1 MDWDKLRIF
10 HEVSAL
16 KSFTLAA
23 QRLHL
28 SQSAISRQIKELE
41 RQLKTSLFRRYTR
54 GLGLTEQGLLLR
66 EVVDHVFTE
75 LKLVENRILES
86 QQMPSGPLRVA
97 TTFAFGS
104 TWLPDRLHHYS
115 NRYPEVQLSLRLT
128 DEVPNLMRGEADI
141 AILMKLPP
149 HAGLLSR
156 KLGNVHHRIYGSKT
170 YLEKYGV
177 PQTYG
182 ELDQHRLIVFGDE
195 GPNPASSDLNWILQR
210 TPKSALQTGQAGLEP
225 KLASGPGPG
234 SGPGPTPE
242 SALGPGPGP
251 DGRGSNGPPARG
263 LRVPA
268 LKLNNQ
274 SGILRAVRAGFGLA
288 SLPEFVMR
296 ESDENLV
303 PILPEVVGPVST
315 AYLVYAPEHRY
326 SKRVQTFKNF
336 MIEATREALSGSH
349 PETL

>member
-16 KSFTLAA
+16 KSFTSAA

-115 NRYPEVQLSLRLT
+115 NRYPEVQLSVRLT

-141 AILMKLPP
+141 AILMRLPP

-170 YLEKYGV
+170 YLEKYGT

-210 TPKSALQTGQAGLEP
+210 TAKSELQHAGLTSESV
-225 KLASGPGPG
+225 LGAGAGAG
-234 SGPGPTPE
+234 SGPN
-242 SALGPGPGP
+242 
-251 DGRGSNGPPARG
+251 GRGPNGPSTRG
-263 LRVPA
+263 LRMPA

-336 MIEATREALSGSH
+336 MIEATKEALSGSH

>member
-16 KSFTLAA
+16 QSFTLAA

-170 YLEKYGV
+170 YLEKYGT

-210 TPKSALQTGQAGLEP
+210 TPKSGPQPGQPGQAGLEP
-225 KLASGPGPG
+225 KPAAGPGP
-234 SGPGPTPE
+234 
-242 SALGPGPGP
+242 
-251 DGRGSNGPPARG
+251 NGPPARG

-296 ESDENLV
+296 ERDENLV

-336 MIEATREALSGSH
+336 MIEATKEALSGSH